1 MQLGPS
7 MRAIVETMLLV
18 LLRPLLYALEIAE
31 NFGVLQS
38 YSFESRDYQVTPGSP
53 WNYALRLRDDSNP
66 DQDLTF
72 VNSGLELGVPPFS
85 LKGSPG
91 KIIAQVIILGYIR
104 I

>member
-1 MQLGPS
+1 MQLGS
-7 MRAIVETMLLV
+7 GMRAIVETMLLV

-53 WNYALRLRDDSNP
+53 WNYALRLRNDSNP
-66 DQDLTF
+66 SQDLTF
-72 VNSGLELGVPPFS
+72 LNSELKLGVTPFS

-91 KIIAQVIILGYIR
+91 KIIAPLILLHSDR
-104 I
+104 